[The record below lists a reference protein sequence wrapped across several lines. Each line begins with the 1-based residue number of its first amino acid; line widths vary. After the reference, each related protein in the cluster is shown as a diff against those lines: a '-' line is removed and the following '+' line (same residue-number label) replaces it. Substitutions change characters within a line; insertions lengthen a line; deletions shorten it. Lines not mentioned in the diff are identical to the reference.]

1 MKTKTLIIIVTVIIV
16 GMGTAYTIYSEIPR
30 YGATVEGA
38 PKTHPYCEGTI
49 QHGFFSELPV
59 IEKLIF
65 DHIENSDSRLALEI
79 PSNEIDFYR
88 NFMIENFGEPN
99 PDCFVYEY
107 QDKQYDV
114 TILIGPKGY
123 FTHSF
128 FP

>member
-1 MKTKTLIIIVTVIIV
+1 MKTRLLIILIVVV
-16 GMGTAYTIYSEIPR
+16 GMVTAYVIYSEIPK
-30 YGATVEGA
+30 YGATANGA
-38 PKTHPYCEGTI
+38 PKTNPYCEGTI
-49 QHGFFSELPV
+49 QHGFFSEVPI
-59 IEKLIF
+59 IEELIL
-65 DHIENSDSRLALEI
+65 DHMEDSDSRLALEI
-79 PSNEIDFYR
+79 PFNEFESYR
-88 NFMIENFGEPN
+88 NFMIKNFGEPN

>member
-1 MKTKTLIIIVTVIIV
+1 MKTRFLIILIGILVGLGIVYIV
-16 GMGTAYTIYSEIPR
+16 YSEFPR
-30 YGATVEGA
+30 YGATVEDA

-49 QHGFFSELPV
+49 QHGFFSKVPIIEEL
-59 IEKLIF
+59 IL
-65 DHIENSDSRLALEI
+65 DHIKDSSSRLALEI
-79 PSNEIDFYR
+79 PFNEFDSYR

-114 TILIGPKGY
+114 TILIGPKSSI
-123 FTHSF
+123 THSF